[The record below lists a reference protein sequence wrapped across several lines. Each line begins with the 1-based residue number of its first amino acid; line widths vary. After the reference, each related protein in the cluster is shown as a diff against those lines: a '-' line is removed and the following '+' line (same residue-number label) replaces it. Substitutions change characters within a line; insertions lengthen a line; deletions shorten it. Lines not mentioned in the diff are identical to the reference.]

1 MGLPWEN
8 ACCVSFHARPG
19 DKMSNGEIFHS
30 VRKAQALLE
39 RRRKLH
45 NTKRPH
51 GALGYHPPARET
63 TVPMERKPV
72 ILQHSNWTFRVGPTM
87 ATEPQE
93 PGVVHFA
100 YEDHRIC
107 PAVHSHV

>member
-1 MGLPWEN
+1 MLDAASITGTAYAEMGLPWEN

-30 VRKAQALLE
+30 VRKAVALIE

-51 GALGYHPPARET
+51 SALGYHPPAPET
-63 TVPMERKPV
+63 IAPDGPKAG
-72 ILQHSNWTFRVGPTM
+72 HS
-87 ATEPQE
+87 
-93 PGVVHFA
+93 
-100 YEDHRIC
+100 
-107 PAVHSHV
+107 PAFKLD